1 MTTRNGQDEIDG
13 YHGVKM
19 EGGWWR
25 LCELEESY
33 ITDVKRSHYLPARHL
48 DASLALFGSIRETQK
63 EIRGAGCKV
72 LDSNLRTP
80 VSRSREQQ
88 IKRKMLHFG

>member
-1 MTTRNGQDEIDG
+1 MEIDG
-13 YHGVKM
+13 YHGVRM

-48 DASLALFGSIRETQK
+48 DASLVLFGSSRETQK
-63 EIRGAGCKV
+63 EIKGGGVQGLGLKPLHPCFK
-72 LDSNLRTP
+72 
-80 VSRSREQQ
+80 
-88 IKRKMLHFG
+88 IKRATDKG